1 MHITSVCFSVSGI
14 FIRLLQVFHLDVALQ
29 CLTKCFPSVLQV
41 FRTYVT
47 SISAVFER
55 MLQVF
60 HLGVVKVDLVLRML
74 Q

>member
-1 MHITSVCFSVSGI
+1 MAYKCFSS
-14 FIRLLQVFHLDVALQ
+14 FLQVFQ
-29 CLTKCFPSVLQV
+29 
-41 FRTYVT
+41 TYVA

-60 HLGVVKVDLVLRML
+60 HLGVAKVDLVLRML

>member
-1 MHITSVCFSVSGI
+1 MHVTSICSSVLGI

-29 CLTKCFPSVLQV
+29 WLTSVFQV
-41 FRTYVT
+41 FQTYVA

-60 HLGVVKVDLVLRML
+60 HLSVAKVDLVLRML

>member
-1 MHITSVCFSVSGI
+1 MSY
-14 FIRLLQVFHLDVALQ
+14 
-29 CLTKCFPSVLQV
+29 KCFPSVLQV
-41 FRTYVT
+41 FRTYVA

-74 Q
+74 QWNPLSQPPAAATG